1 MHDIT
6 GRTNGAEVA
15 IEREMRGREGEGE
28 GEGERERW
36 RGGDLVIFRAAA
48 AAAASLSFLSGGDDI
63 AVVCCIACVWR
74 SFVRSL
80 LLPENRGNLLAEI
93 KADMAADARERWQR
107 SQSGSM
113 TLTSLSPRS
122 KKNSPEVYKL
132 DKGGLCRNTQDTKS
146 CPLGTRPNRSR
157 IYFTAGRRDDATR
170 RPLKHFCGC
179 RRSQRR
185 STRWSSL
192 AK

>member
-6 GRTNGAEVA
+6 GRTNEQRGGRNREGD
-15 IEREMRGREGEGE
+15 ERERGREGER
-28 GEGERERW
+28 EREGGR
-36 RGGDLVIFRAAA
+36 RGDLVIFRAA

-113 TLTSLSPRS
+113 TPTSLSPRS

-170 RPLKHFCGC
+170 RPLEHFCGC

-185 STRWSSL
+185 SMRWSSL